1 MKTFKRTLVLLAVCM
16 LPVCM
21 SARTEKE
28 TPAYRQKG
36 YAGSVD
42 LTGWNILF
50 FGLETSHGYMF
61 NGHHYL
67 GGGLGAHF
75 CPIFF
80 PDMIGVFEPFIE
92 YKAYFLKRGST
103 PTASLRAGYC
113 VASFFHPELDEGT
126 VVYAEGIS
134 PFLCPTIGWD
144 WGLKSGRGLSLN
156 VGVQIMTNQMELLL
170 APKLSFGFCF

>member
-1 MKTFKRTLVLLAVCM
+1 
-16 LPVCM
+16 
-21 SARTEKE
+21 
-28 TPAYRQKG
+28 
-36 YAGSVD
+36 
-42 LTGWNILF
+42 LF
-50 FGLETSHGYMF
+50 R
-61 NGHHYL
+61 
-67 GGGLGAHF
+67 
-75 CPIFF
+75 
-80 PDMIGVFEPFIE
+80 EPFIE